1 MSDLQKPRYISI
13 TVLTRLENDAPL
25 NLSHREGDL
34 MKHKVFLL
42 EKEGKLIIKAKR
54 SGNAVKSA
62 HRRGIMETNGI
73 AFTTCNPSTVIG
85 EEAQCCTKC
94 KACAIHGY
102 ATAKVRR
109 SSLIHVTDMV
119 SVEADIV
126 KAFRVEPPELANIM
140 ASLEMA
146 PREVVKIE
154 QHLALPPGEKE
165 TPMPFR
171 VEKVQAGTHF
181 VNALLLE
188 IPFLPKEKGEELA
201 KPDAK
206 IMEIY
211 GKKKEDFV
219 RAVREM
225 IYDVVKALPYIYF
238 SGFAMETRNRPIF
251 TPLRTI
257 LNVVYDVSK
266 SEKSPIIFPQTEL
279 TDIGDIKKWFDSFEK
294 VKAEG
299 QRIFLMKEEV
309 ADIVALRDEIQ
320 KDLKNLLEKP

>member
-1 MSDLQKPRYISI
+1 MSQLPRYISI

-62 HRRGIMETNGI
+62 HRRGIMEINGI
-73 AFTTCNPSTVIG
+73 PFTTCNPSTVIG
-85 EEAQCCTKC
+85 EEAKCCTKC
-94 KACAIHGY
+94 KACVIHGY
-102 ATAKVRR
+102 ATTTLRR
-109 SSLIHVTDMV
+109 SSLIHLTDMV

-126 KAFRVEPPELANIM
+126 KAFRVEPPEIANIM

-181 VNALLLE
+181 VNAILLE
-188 IPFLPKEKGEELA
+188 IPFLPKENDEEFA
-201 KPDAK
+201 KPDVK
-206 IMEIY
+206 LMEIY
-211 GKKKEDFV
+211 GKEKGDYAL
-219 RAVREM
+219 AVREM

-238 SGFAMETRNRPIF
+238 TGFAMETRNRPIF
-251 TPLRTI
+251 TPLRAI

-266 SEKSPIIFPQTEL
+266 SIKPPIIFPPTEL
-279 TDIGDIKKWFDSFEK
+279 TDIVEVKKWFDGFEK
-294 VKAEG
+294 INADSQK
-299 QRIFLMKEEV
+299 IYLIKEDV
-309 ADIVALRDEIQ
+309 SDILGLRDEILE
-320 KDLKNLLEKP
+320 KLKTLLEKS

>member
-1 MSDLQKPRYISI
+1 MNDLPRYISV

-34 MKHKVFLL
+34 MKHKVFLM
-42 EKEGKLIIKAKR
+42 EKEGKLVIKAKR

-94 KACAIHGY
+94 KACTIHGY

-109 SSLIHVTDMV
+109 SSLIHVTDMI

-126 KAFRVEPPELANIM
+126 KSFRAEPSELANIM
-140 ASLEMA
+140 SSLEMA

-201 KPDAK
+201 KPDSK
-206 IMEIY
+206 LMEIY
-211 GKKKEDFV
+211 GKEKKDFAL
-219 RAVREM
+219 AVREM

-238 SGFAMETRNRPIF
+238 NGFAMETRNRPIF

-266 SEKSPIIFPQTEL
+266 SKTPPIIFPPTEL
-279 TDIGDIKKWFDSFEK
+279 TDIVEVTKWFDGFEK
-294 VKAEG
+294 INANG
-299 QRIFLMKEEV
+299 QKIYLMKEKV
-309 ADIVALRDEIQ
+309 NDIMKLRDKIQ
-320 KDLKNLLEKP
+320 ENLKTLLEKS